1 MIAKIAAILLST
13 IAISFGAAPVAYA
26 GSHCTTNCY
35 SDGGEGNFHCYTD
48 CY

>member
-1 MIAKIAAILLST
+1 MMTKLATILFTT
-13 IAISFGAAPVAYA
+13 IAISFGATPVAHA
-26 GSHCTTNCY
+26 EMHCTTHCY